1 MADRPEPERI
11 VGVGIDLIEIDRVAA
26 ALDRWGRRLV
36 ERLMSP
42 EEQALYDA
50 EDMDRPLSIA
60 RRIAVKEA
68 ASKALGTGWTRGV
81 TWRQVVVSLA
91 PSVSFVL
98 RARALEVARALGS
111 DGSGL
116 VETRET
122 DQAMVY
128 AEVLLL
134 A

>member
-91 PSVSFVL
+91 PKASFVL
-98 RARALEVARALGS
+98 RARALEVARTLGS